1 MGISSSRRASSKA
14 RVLAGMRQLCSL
26 GLPPDIVVP
35 KLLEALH
42 RWVPA
47 GSNHFIW
54 SDASGLP
61 SNYYGELSGVER
73 LVGRFFR
80 DFALTAN
87 PRLTPPYPEVVRRF
101 DVQTMGIDNAAV
113 FVESALYREVFRP
126 MDGRFVLNCA
136 VRGRD
141 RPLGLLTLLRGPSDR
156 PFGAVELEDIRS
168 VVPYLRHALDGPSR
182 TASVS
187 DLAQR
192 IDAQGM
198 AVLDERGRI
207 LHMDAQARRLMF
219 LATHPQANA
228 SSLGD
233 CDEQGLPTCISR
245 MCADLAA
252 IFGGRPARP
261 PGFERSNNWGRFVF
275 RGNWLAGQ
283 GGEPSRV
290 GLLIAHYLPRR
301 VELWQ
306 SIQALDLAPR
316 LQEAALH
323 YADGCSLS
331 DLGQRMGISRNT
343 AISYVEAVYEKL
355 GIAPS
360 KEALQDFL
368 LGDLPQFPLTCRGAA

>member
-1 MGISSSRRASSKA
+1 
-14 RVLAGMRQLCSL
+14 MRQLCSL
-26 GLPPDIVVP
+26 GLPPGIVVP
-35 KLLEALH
+35 KLLDALH

-54 SDASGLP
+54 SDPNGLP

-73 LVGRFFR
+73 YIGRFFR

-87 PRLTPPYPEVVRRF
+87 PRLTPPYPEIVRHF
-101 DVQTMGIDNAAV
+101 DVQIMGVDNARV

-126 MDGRFVLNCA
+126 LDGRFVLNCA

-141 RPLGLLTLLRGPSDR
+141 RPLGLLTLLRGSSER
-156 PFGAVELEDIRS
+156 PFDAAEAEDIRS
-168 VVPYLRHALDGPSR
+168 VVPYLRHALDAPLGPW
-182 TASVS
+182 SVN

-192 IDAQGM
+192 VDAEGM

-207 LHMDAQARRLMF
+207 LHMDSEARRLMF

-228 SSLGD
+228 ASLGD
-233 CDEQGLPTCISR
+233 CDDQGVPACIVR

-252 IFGGRPARP
+252 IFNGRAARP
-261 PGFERSNNWGRFVF
+261 PGFERANDWGRFVF

-283 GGEPSRV
+283 CGEPPRA
-290 GLLIAHYLPRR
+290 GLLIAHNLPRR
-301 VELWQ
+301 LKLWQ
-306 SIQALDLAPR
+306 SIQALGLAPR
-316 LQEAALH
+316 LQEAALN

-331 DLGQRMGISRNT
+331 DLAQRMGISRNT
-343 AISYVEAVYEKL
+343 AISYVDALYEKL

-360 KEALQDFL
+360 KDALQDFL
-368 LGDLPQFPLTCRGAA
+368 LGDLPAGPPPGIRTPGER

>member
-1 MGISSSRRASSKA
+1 MGISSPKRASSNA

-35 KLLEALH
+35 KLLDALH

-54 SDASGLP
+54 SDARGLP
-61 SNYYGELSGVER
+61 NNYYGELSGVER
-73 LVGRFFR
+73 YIGRFFR

-126 MDGRFVLNCA
+126 LDGRFVLNCA

-156 PFGAVELEDIRS
+156 PFDATEVESVRS
-168 VVPYLRHALDGPSR
+168 VVPYLRHALDCTPR
-182 TASVS
+182 TGSAG

-228 SSLGD
+228 ESLGD
-233 CDEQGLPTCISR
+233 CDPNGVPVCIAR

-252 IFGGRPARP
+252 ILGGRPARP
-261 PGFERSNNWGRFVF
+261 PGFERANNWGRFVF
-275 RGNWLAGQ
+275 RGNWLAGH
-283 GGEPSRV
+283 GGEPPRV

-301 VELWQ
+301 LRLWQ
-306 SIQALDLAPR
+306 SIQVLELAPR

-331 DLGQRMGISRNT
+331 ELAQRMGISRNT
-343 AISYVEAVYEKL
+343 AISYVEALYEKL
-355 GIAPS
+355 AIPPS
-360 KEALQDFL
+360 KEALQDLL
-368 LGDLPQFPLTCRGAA
+368 LGDLPGAAPR